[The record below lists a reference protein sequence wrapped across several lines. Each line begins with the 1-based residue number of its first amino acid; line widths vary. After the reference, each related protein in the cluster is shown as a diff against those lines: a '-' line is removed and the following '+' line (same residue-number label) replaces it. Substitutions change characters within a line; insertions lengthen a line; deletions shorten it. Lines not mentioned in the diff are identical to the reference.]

1 MRKGRAWNEIR
12 RPKITSDF
20 CPNANGSLLFEM
32 GKTRVIC
39 AATVLDEV
47 PDHAASKG
55 KGWITA
61 EYSLM
66 PYSTVPRAKRP
77 LITRD
82 GRAVEIQ
89 RVISRSLRG
98 AVDLTR
104 LQGITVQVDC
114 DVIEAD
120 GGTRTASITGGFIA
134 MAMAFRRLMVQ
145 GSLRE
150 IPIISNVAAVSC
162 GYVEGELL
170 LDLDFAEDSKAQV
183 DLNVIMDGGENLVEV
198 QGTGERNSFSV
209 DQLLEMISLAKKG
222 ITELVDIQNSIIH
235 HPRG

>member
-1 MRKGRAWNEIR
+1 MRKSRSWNEIR
-12 RPKITSDF
+12 RPKITTEF
-20 CPNANGSLLFEM
+20 CPNAQGSLLFEM

-47 PDHAASKG
+47 PDHASSKG
-55 KGWITA
+55 NGWITA

-98 AVDLTR
+98 AVDLSKIR
-104 LQGITVQVDC
+104 GITVQVDC

-134 MAMAFRRLMVQ
+134 MAMAFRRLIVQ
-145 GSLRE
+145 GTLRE
-150 IPIISNVAAVSC
+150 SPVISNVAAVSC
-162 GYVEGELL
+162 GFVSGELL
-170 LDLDFAEDSKAQV
+170 LDLDFSEDSKAQV
-183 DLNVIMDGGENLVEV
+183 DLNVIMDGRGNLIEV
-198 QGTGERNSFSV
+198 QGTAERDSFSV
-209 DQLLEMISLAKKG
+209 DQLLEMIALAKKG
-222 ITELVDIQNSIIH
+222 ITELVEIQNTII
-235 HPRG
+235 P